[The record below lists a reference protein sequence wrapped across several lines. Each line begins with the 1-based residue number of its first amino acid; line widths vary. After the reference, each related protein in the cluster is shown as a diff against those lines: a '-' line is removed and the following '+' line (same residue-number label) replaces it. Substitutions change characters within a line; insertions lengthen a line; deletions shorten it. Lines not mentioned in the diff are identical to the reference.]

1 MKSKLREAECGTV
14 VPSRPRGRIVDRG
27 FHFPEHARPFTAPAA
42 GFDCSR
48 TRSAFFRGIAVAVV
62 LAVGTA
68 CDRDDEVSDEVPPPP
83 RAAILDDDRMALGLQ
98 LLERSAPGEAR
109 IAFEAVLQD
118 HPGHPR
124 PRFLRALAIQKQG
137 NYASALADYDA
148 ILAEGVEFD
157 GRASV
162 EHFRGWCLFYLGRP
176 RPAMEAFTRH
186 LELQPGA
193 PDSEFGLG
201 VSLLEIGEPAL
212 AVEAFDR
219 SLELEMAG
227 KGRRR
232 SIAKAWIRRGDA
244 LWELG
249 RIDEATHAFHKGV
262 IQFPDHYEGWS
273 KLGRG
278 HERLGDTRKA
288 SWARREEARARERVG
303 AVPVDGDGVQD
314 G

>member
-1 MKSKLREAECGTV
+1 MKSKLRQAECGTV
-14 VPSRPRGRIVDRG
+14 LPSRAAGRIVDPGFQLPKRSWAPTGPSTRFDGARSRSPFLRG
-27 FHFPEHARPFTAPAA
+27 LTLAA
-42 GFDCSR
+42 
-48 TRSAFFRGIAVAVV
+48 I

-68 CDRDDEVSDEVPPPP
+68 CDRDDGVSDEVQPPP
-83 RAAILDDDRMALGLQ
+83 RAATLEDDRMALGLQ

-109 IAFEAVLQD
+109 IAFEAVLED

-124 PRFLRALAIQKQG
+124 PRFLRALAVQKQG

-212 AVEAFDR
+212 AIEAFDR

-278 HERLGDTRKA
+278 HERLGDAQKA

-303 AVPVDGDGVQD
+303 AVPVDGGGVQD